1 MAVVAKAVTTA
12 DVEKAAAEEADVA
25 SLVAVAVAVVKS
37 PLVDGFSLDTTAE

>member
-25 SLVAVAVAVVKS
+25 SLVAVAVAKS